1 MFNSLKISTKML
13 ILSGSVLCLL
23 VIIIVMGVFGLST
36 TVDNG
41 HEVAA
46 GNELRGELLQR
57 EVDHLNWA
65 KQVST
70 FINDPDVNQLEVQ
83 LDHRQCGFGKW
94 YYGEGRRQAEALL
107 PQIGPMLQA
116 IGPQHEQLHAS
127 AKKIKDVYRAADPN
141 LPEYLTAKELDHMN
155 WVYQVQTAILSDQ
168 KQINV
173 VFDHTQCDLGK
184 FLYGEAGSKAALNPA
199 MAKILDEIKGPH
211 KDLHEHGQR
220 LNEMLGKGLNDEAS
234 TYFAGKVIPTL
245 NATRK
250 LLKAA
255 QQEATASLNGLQQA
269 QKIFVTETQ
278 KHLHDVQQSLRSMT
292 ETAATNIMSDE
303 EMISGAVSS
312 RTGMI
317 IVGIIAILLGGS
329 MAFIIARSITIP
341 LRKAFEAMEEYSRGN
356 TRNQKLPMGKEVNCS
371 EENQCGQTQCPSYG
385 KKGFCW
391 VETGTFGAN
400 PVCLKIT
407 NGTFKDCRE
416 CKVYNARSEMEEIGS
431 VLVGLA
437 KNLEARSEL
446 ARSIANGDL
455 SQDVKILSEGDQL
468 GFALQQML
476 TGLREIVGNI
486 QIASEQIATGAGEVS
501 DASQSLS
508 QGATES
514 ASSLEEISASMGEI
528 ASQVRNSS
536 SSANQA
542 SDLSNRSQQAAEKG
556 NQQMQQM
563 VASMGKINA
572 AGQNIS
578 KIIKTIDE
586 IAFQTN
592 LLALNA
598 AVEAARAGQH
608 GKGFAVV
615 AEEVRNL
622 AGRSAKAAEE
632 TAQLIESS
640 VELTDEGSR
649 IAQQTA
655 SALGEIT
662 GSVTQ
667 VAQLL
672 EEIAT
677 TSKQQAEGISQVTE
691 GLNQI
696 DTVTQQNT
704 ANAEESAAASE
715 ELSGQAEQLRQM
727 LQRFTLKNSAPSTRP
742 SQRPYA
748 PAAMPSDRWQQPRPQ
763 AVRRE
768 IALDD
773 NEFGKY

>member
-1 MFNSLKISTKML
+1 MFHSLKISTKML

-23 VIIIVMGVFGLST
+23 LIIITLGVFGLSS

-46 GNELRGELLQR
+46 GNKLRGELLQR

-70 FINDPDVNQLEVQ
+70 FINDPAVNHLDVQ

-94 YYGEGRRQAEALL
+94 YYGEGRKQAEALL
-107 PQIGPMLQA
+107 PQIAPMLQA
-116 IGPQHEQLHAS
+116 IGPEHEKLHAS
-127 AKKIKDVYRAADPN
+127 AKKIKDVYRPADPN

-155 WVYQVQTAILSDQ
+155 WVYKVQSAILAG
-168 KQINV
+168 KNQIGV
-173 VFDHTQCDLGK
+173 KFDHTRCDFGK
-184 FLYGEAGSKAALNPA
+184 FLYGEAGRKAAQDPA
-199 MAKILDEIKGPH
+199 MAKILEQIKGPH
-211 KDLHEHGQR
+211 KQLHEHGR
-220 LNEMLGKGLNDEAS
+220 KLNQMLGNGKNIEAS
-234 TYFAGKVIPTL
+234 TYFSEEVIPTL
-245 NATRK
+245 KATSH
-250 LLKAA
+250 LLNAA
-255 QQEATASLNGLQQA
+255 QQQASAELSGLQQA
-269 QKIFVTETQ
+269 QNIFVGETQ
-278 KHLHDVQQSLRSMT
+278 QHLHAVQKLLREMT
-292 ETAATNIMSDE
+292 ETAASNIMSDD
-303 EMISGAVSS
+303 EMISSAVSS
-312 RTGMI
+312 RTGMT

-329 MAFIIARSITIP
+329 LAFIIARSITKP
-341 LRKAFEAMEEYSRGN
+341 LRRAFEAMEEYSRGDTGDQN
-356 TRNQKLPMGKEVNCS
+356 LPMGKEVNCS
-371 EENQCGQTQCPSYG
+371 AENQCGQTACPSYG
-385 KKGFCW
+385 KEGFCW

-416 CKVYNARSEMEEIGS
+416 CKVYNARSEMDEIGS

-437 KNLEARSEL
+437 KNLEARSVL
-446 ARSIANGDL
+446 ARAIASGDL

-468 GFALQQML
+468 GIALQEML
-476 TGLREIVGNI
+476 TGLREMVGNI
-486 QIASEQIATGAGEVS
+486 QTASEQIATGAGEVS

-528 ASQVRNSS
+528 ASQVRD
-536 SSANQA
+536 SAGNASQA
-542 SDLSNRSQQAAEKG
+542 SALSNDSQQAAEKG
-556 NQQMQQM
+556 NQQMQEM
-563 VASMGKINA
+563 VAAMGKIND

-640 VELTDEGSR
+640 VELTNEGSQ
-649 IAQQTA
+649 IAEQTA

-662 GSVTQ
+662 GSVNQ

-677 TSKQQAEGISQVTE
+677 TSSQQAEGISQVTE

-715 ELSGQAEQLRQM
+715 ELSGQAEQLHQM
-727 LQRFTLKNSAPSTRP
+727 LQRFTLKDSATPARP
-742 SQRPYA
+742 AQLPPTP
-748 PAAMPSDRWQQPRPQ
+748 PAVSSDWGQPAQPQ
-763 AVRRE
+763 AGRHE

-773 NEFGKY
+773 MDFGRY